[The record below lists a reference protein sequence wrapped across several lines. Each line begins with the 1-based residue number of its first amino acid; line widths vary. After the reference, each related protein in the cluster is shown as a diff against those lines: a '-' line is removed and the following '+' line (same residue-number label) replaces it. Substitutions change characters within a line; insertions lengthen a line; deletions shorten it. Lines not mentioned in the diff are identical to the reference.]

1 MKLQA
6 LIESKLFLKLAES
19 REDDM
24 DKLHIANEAF
34 ENIEA
39 FVRKLGKDPSKF
51 AEKFYTDNDGRFIG
65 FHMETNLSKK
75 QQIPEISD
83 LYIEFLDHELS
94 NVKPTIKARADRNIE
109 PNTGKL
115 TQLRIKLY
123 IDAPQAANKSV
134 KAYNKWFVNNLAD
147 LLESSNYRSSFVHEF
162 THTLDFRRINPEYL
176 VARAK
181 RKISEKEAGKVR
193 DRDKYANDPLELNA
207 YYQQA
212 MSELYNDLLKTETTD
227 EWNANVGETAQ
238 EFVDKLLTI
247 YLRPQVQKR
256 LTPENKKR
264 LMKRAA
270 TAWEYLKLN

>member
-1 MKLQA
+1 MKLQDLLEA
-6 LIESKLFLKLAES
+6 KLFLKLAES
-19 REDDM
+19 REEDM

-39 FVRKLGKDPSKF
+39 FIRKLKKDPSKF

-65 FHMETNLSKK
+65 FHIKTNLPKK

-83 LYIEFLDHELS
+83 LYIEFLDHELN
-94 NVKPTIKARADRNIE
+94 NVKPTIKASADRNIE
-109 PNTGKL
+109 PNTGKI

-134 KAYNKWFVNNLAD
+134 KAYNKWFANNLAD
-147 LLESSNYRSSFVHEF
+147 ILENSNYRSSFVHEF

-212 MSELYNDLLKTETTD
+212 MSELYNDLLKVETVE

>member
-1 MKLQA
+1 MKMKLQA
-6 LIESKLFLKLAES
+6 LLEAKLFLKLAES

-24 DKLHIANEAF
+24 EKLHIANETF
-34 ENIEA
+34 ENIVA
-39 FVRKLGKDPSKF
+39 FVRGLGNDLSNF
-51 AEKFYTDNDGRFIG
+51 TDKFYTDNNRRLIG
-65 FHMETNLSKK
+65 FHIKTNLPKK
-75 QQIPEISD
+75 QRIPEISD
-83 LYIEFLDHELS
+83 LFVEFLDHKLN

-123 IDAPQAANKSV
+123 IDAPEDANKSV
-134 KAYNKWFVNNLAD
+134 KAYNKWFANNLAD
-147 LLESSNYRSSFVHEF
+147 LLESSNSRSSFVHEF

-176 VARAK
+176 IARAK
-181 RKISEKEAGKVR
+181 RKQETGEPR
-193 DRDKYANDPLELNA
+193 DRDRYANDPLELNA

-212 MSELYNDLLKTETTD
+212 MSELYNDLLKVETVE

-256 LTPENKKR
+256 LSPENKKR

-270 TAWEYLKLN
+270 TAWEYLKIS